1 MFWGSKNILKL
12 LLKWSDVSDICHC
25 ANIAAIYEKSI
36 FRHSSA
42 NIKDNWV

>member
-1 MFWGSKNILKL
+1 MCLIYVIAQNIT
-12 LLKWSDVSDICHC
+12 
-25 ANIAAIYEKSI
+25 AMNEKSI